1 MELHYL
7 PGSPYARIA
16 RVLALEFGLDCA
28 FVEDSGFPPQRA
40 ETLNPAKQVPTLVDG
55 GRTVF
60 GTRLICEYLLDAY
73 RQASPQSE
81 PPVLFAPAD
90 RQARWD
96 AAQVLV
102 ALETAL
108 ASAVTRAYLI
118 WTGAEHRPD
127 AAIPLDLAAR
137 ELERTLS
144 LLDWLEK
151 AALRK
156 GFLPGALSLH
166 DIWLTCFIEW
176 TEARIA
182 IPWRGRP
189 KLEAIVAHTGAR
201 ESLSRTAPGPSPL

>member
-28 FVEDSGFPPQRA
+28 FVEDSGFPPARA
-40 ETLNPAKQVPTLVDG
+40 ESLNPAKQVPTLVDG

-60 GTRLICEYLLDAY
+60 GTRLICEYLLDAFT
-73 RQASPQSE
+73 RARPEAE

-90 RQARWD
+90 RQVRWD

-108 ASAVTRAYLI
+108 ASSVTRAYLT

-127 AAIPLDLAAR
+127 AVIPIDLAAR
-137 ELERTLS
+137 ELERTAS
-144 LLDWLEK
+144 LLDWLETQ
-151 AALRK
+151 AHGQ

-176 TEARIA
+176 TEARLA
-182 IPWRGRP
+182 IPWRGRE
-189 KLEAIVAHTGAR
+189 KLEAIVAQTGAR
-201 ESLSRTAPGPSPL
+201 DSFSKTAPGPWPL